1 MNPYHILEINKD
13 SSTYDIKNAYK
24 KLALKYHPDKNK
36 NNKEECEIK
45 FKEISEAYQIL
56 SDEKKKELYDL
67 TGSINTPNFE
77 LTPEELFDNI
87 FQNVDPKVKQFLKT
101 TYDNINNAINN
112 SECKN
117 LSNIYENIDKSQLIN
132 NGAELIKDIFI
143 EKLKENKTNVTI
155 NNEYLIIDINKIT
168 KLNKIVIPIDFY
180 FKNRHYKLQFI
191 DKEKNLSSNVE
202 LDTEYLS
209 HDLNI
214 DNIKYNFLLIDDK
227 DKIYKR
233 TNSYDLCCNLDIG
246 IDDYFS
252 GFQLILIHFKKD
264 INFSINISNNTNIIK
279 LPGYGFPIHSKN
291 TFGDLYI
298 SFKIIKNINRLHPL
312 PETSYFKKSET
323 IYSLIDTINLYE

>member
-101 TYDNINNAINN
+101 TYNNINNAINN

-117 LSNIYENIDKSQLIN
+117 LSKIYENIDKSQLIN

-252 GFQLILIHFKKD
+252 GFQLILLHFKKD

-279 LPGYGFPIHSKN
+279 LPGYGFPIYSKN

-312 PETSYFKKSET
+312 PETSYFKTSET

>member
-1 MNPYHILEINKD
+1 MNPYHILEIQKN
-13 SSTYDIKNAYK
+13 SSTNEIKNAYK
-24 KLALKYHPDKNK
+24 KLALRYHPDKNK

-56 SDEKKKELYDL
+56 NDEKKKEFYDL
-67 TGSINTPNFE
+67 TGSINNPHFE

-87 FQNVDPKVKQFLKT
+87 FQNVDPKVKQFIKT
-101 TYDNINNAINN
+101 TYNNINNAINN
-112 SECKN
+112 SEYKN
-117 LSNIYENIDKSQLIN
+117 LANIYENIDKSQLIN

-143 EKLKENKTNVTI
+143 DKLKENKTNSNI
-155 NNEYLIIDINKIT
+155 NNEYLLLDITKIT
-168 KLNKIVIPIDFY
+168 KINKIVIPIDFY

-191 DKEKNLSSNVE
+191 DKKKNLSSNVE

-252 GFQLILIHFKKD
+252 GFQLILLHFKKD

-279 LPGYGFPIHSKN
+279 LPGYGFPIYSKN
-291 TFGDLYI
+291 TYGDLYI